1 MKMFKN
7 KISKW
12 MIGACLLAVTAT
24 SCKDSFLEKIPTG
37 SVAPETVFSN
47 MDNAYATINGLHRSL
62 YRQWYS
68 VQAEGGQ
75 SGNMIYMEVLG
86 DDFVMTGAA
95 NGWFNNEYKWQ
106 QNHNANSNMV
116 RFNYGFYYS
125 LIGNANQIIANIDD
139 TPGSELDRNFIKAQ
153 ALTYRAWSYFQM
165 VQLYGKR
172 YVAGGDNSSMG
183 MSIILEPSAD
193 VVPRSSVEDTYRVI
207 NEDLNDAIELFANA
221 RQRPN
226 NSHLNIDVAKGIK
239 ARVALTQ
246 QNWPDAAKFAREA
259 RQGYRLMNEE
269 EYLSGFS
276 NFNLPE
282 SMWGFNHRDDQPTY
296 FYSFYAYVGNFSST
310 NTRGNPKA
318 INSLL
323 YARIPSTDVRKQLW
337 DSTGADP
344 DFPVAANGVRRPY
357 MNAKFLLENPGNSN
371 GDLMLMRSAEMILIE
386 AEALARM
393 GGRDADAQDVIFEL
407 VSTRDPSATK
417 TTKTGD
423 DLIEHILTQRR
434 IELWGEGF
442 RFYDLKR
449 LNLPLNR
456 NGANHNATLAVT
468 FDVPAG
474 DVRWQFLIPQA
485 ELNRTQGVVIQNP
498 TSN

>member
-1 MKMFKN
+1 MKIFQKN
-7 KISKW
+7 ISKW
-12 MIGACLLAVTAT
+12 MIGACLLAVTVT
-24 SCKDSFLEKIPTG
+24 SCKDSFLDKVPTS
-37 SVAPETVFSN
+37 SVSPETVFSN

-75 SGNMIYMEVLG
+75 SANILYMEVLG
-86 DDFVMTGAA
+86 EDFVMTGAA

-125 LIGNANQIIANIDD
+125 LIGNANQIITYIDE
-139 TPGSELDRNFIKAQ
+139 TPGSELDINFIKAQ

-165 VQLYGKR
+165 VQLYGPR
-172 YVAGGDNSSMG
+172 YVRGGDNSGMG
-183 MSIILEPSAD
+183 MSLILEPSAD
-193 VVPRSSVEDTYRVI
+193 VVPRSTVEDTYIQI
-207 NEDLNDAIELFANA
+207 NKDLDDAIALFANA
-221 RQRPN
+221 RSRPN
-226 NSHLNIDVAKGIK
+226 NSHLNVDVAKGIK

-246 QNWPDAAKFAREA
+246 QNYPVAAQMAREA
-259 RQGYRLMNEE
+259 RQGYRLMNDQ

-276 NFNLPE
+276 DYNLPE
-282 SMWGFNHRDDQPTY
+282 SMWGFLHRDDQPTY

-323 YARIPSTDVRKQLW
+323 YARIADTDVRKQLW
-337 DSTGADP
+337 DSTGNNP
-344 DFPVAANGVRRPY
+344 DFPVADGGVRRPY

-371 GDLMLMRSAEMILIE
+371 GDMMLMRTSEMILIE
-386 AEALARM
+386 AEALARS
-393 GGRDADAQDVIFEL
+393 DQEEAAIDVIYEL
-407 VSTRDPSATK
+407 AHTRDPNYTK
-417 TTKTGD
+417 STKRGD
-423 DLIEHILTQRR
+423 ELIEHILTQRR

-449 LNLPLNR
+449 LGLPLDR
-456 NGANHNATLAVT
+456 NGANHDGTLTVT
-468 FDVPAG
+468 FDVPAN
-474 DVRWQFLIPQA
+474 DPRWLFLIPQG
-485 ELNRTQGVVIQNP
+485 ELDRTQNVVIQNP

>member
-1 MKMFKN
+1 
-7 KISKW
+7 
-12 MIGACLLAVTAT
+12 MIGACLLAVTT
-24 SCKDSFLEKIPTG
+24 VSCKDSFLEKVPTTR
-37 SVAPETVFSN
+37 VAPETVFSN

-86 DDFVMTGAA
+86 EDYVMTAA
-95 NGWFNNEYKWQ
+95 GNGWFNNEYKWL

-125 LIGNANQIIANIDD
+125 LIGNANQIIASIDE
-139 TPGSELDRNFIKAQ
+139 TPGSDADRNFIKAQ

-172 YVAGGDNSSMG
+172 YVKGGDNSSMG
-183 MSIILEPSAD
+183 MSLILEPSTD
-193 VVPRSSVEDTYRVI
+193 VVPRHTVEETYRQI
-207 NEDLNDAIELFANA
+207 NEDLDAAIALFANA
-221 RQRPN
+221 TTRPN
-226 NSHLNIDVAKGIK
+226 NSHLNLSVAKGVK

-246 QNWPDAAKFAREA
+246 QEWTLAASMAREA

-282 SMWGFNHRDDQPTY
+282 VMWGFEHREDQPTY
-296 FYSFYAYVGNFSST
+296 FYSFFAYVGNFSST

-318 INSLL
+318 INSTL
-323 YARIPSTDVRKQLW
+323 YARISDTDVRKQLW
-337 DSTGADP
+337 DSTGALP
-344 DFPVAANGVRRPY
+344 GFPIAANGARFPY
-357 MNAKFLLENPGNSN
+357 MTRKFLLENPGNSN
-371 GDLMLMRSAEMILIE
+371 GDLALMRSSEMILIE
-386 AEALARM
+386 AEALARQ
-393 GGRDADAQDVIFEL
+393 GGRDAEAADVIMEL
-407 VSTRDPSATK
+407 AKTRDPNYTR
-417 TTKTGD
+417 TTKTGA
-423 DLIEHILTQRR
+423 DLIEHIMTQRR

-449 LNLPLNR
+449 LNQPLDR
-456 NGANHNATLAVT
+456 NGANHNATLTVT
-468 FDVPAG
+468 YDVPAG
-474 DVRWQFLIPQA
+474 DPKWQFLIPQG
-485 ELNRTQGVVIQNP
+485 EIDRTQKVVLQNP